1 MKKKKITKRKGYSD
15 GTSLIEGWSGNTGAQ
30 NAAGIAQGIGALG
43 TMVGNATS
51 GKQVTAAGVIT
62 GMASGAASGAAM
74 GGLPGAIVGGALG
87 GITSGMGT
95 GGSVN
100 EQTGD
105 VTGPSGIAGLFG
117 HSKSYLRNKG
127 ARIKDGIQSR
137 QNAQQIAADYYM
149 NNGYNET
156 TMAAKGGI
164 IPNTL
169 AYLDDGELIRTPD
182 GQIGAIP
189 EEGKPEDSNLTNVP
203 VGTQVLSDK
212 LKVPGTNKTFAEM
225 GKKLINKK
233 GKGKGIYAQNSQM
246 LNDRNN
252 QMKYNQL
259 LAMQENMKN
268 SGSQSKK
275 GIIKAVKGTPYIDS
289 IDPQELM
296 RFKGITPYV
305 ETPTATTKVAG
316 VIDIPKIK
324 IPEQYTTK
332 GHVSNV
338 NAKRQSQFNYF
349 NDLAGDISQ
358 LALPMSKAFNKAKSD
373 KVNAYSYTPQFL
385 STDYDINPQ
394 LSEIDR
400 SYAMS
405 RYNQANISPNTGAGM
420 AFGLQSA
427 VARNN
432 AMNNLYSQKYNT
444 QNQLRAQNANIYNQ
458 WGNQYAN
465 AQHIASVEQAQNDT
479 AAKQYNNQAL
489 TELSTTLQSMRKDK
503 RLTKRDQV
511 MLEYMKDY
519 LGYGTKDDTLT
530 ALINGFK

>member
-1 MKKKKITKRKGYSD
+1 MKKNTINKKKIGKYETGGTVSD
-15 GTSLIEGWSGNTGAQ
+15 MDKANAIGQAAQFAGTQLGQMFEGLKN
-30 NAAGIAQGIGALG
+30 
-43 TMVGNATS
+43 
-51 GKQVTAAGVIT
+51 GKQASVGSTLVGV
-62 GMASGAASGAAM
+62 GGGAASGASIGTMFA
-74 GGLPGAIVGGALG
+74 PGIGTAIGAGAGALLG
-87 GITSGMGT
+87 GIAGGMGS

-100 EQTGD
+100 ELTGEY
-105 VTGPSGIAGLFG
+105 TMPSGIAGMFG
-117 HSKSYLRNKG
+117 HSKGYIRRKTNTI
-127 ARIKDGIQSR
+127 RTGIQSEVDSNR
-137 QNAQQIAADYYM
+137 FAADYYSE
-149 NNGYNET
+149 NGYNKP
-156 TMAAKGGI
+156 TMVAKGGI

-275 GIIKAVKGTPYIDS
+275 GIIKAA
-289 IDPQELM
+289 
-296 RFKGITPYV
+296 KGIPY
-305 ETPTATTKVAG
+305 VAG

-332 GHVSNV
+332 GYVSKV

-349 NDLAGDISQ
+349 NNLAGDISQ

-385 STDYDINPQ
+385 STGYDINPQ

-511 MLEYMKDY
+511 ILEYMKDY